1 MKTAAIQEE
10 MRSSASIS
18 DSHLTAGWNHLWGFK
33 KCWLLPPL
41 PRDVDLPV
49 MRLQHWDFKELP
61 W

>member
-33 KCWLLPPL
+33 KC
-41 PRDVDLPV
+41 
-49 MRLQHWDFKELP
+49 
-61 W
+61 